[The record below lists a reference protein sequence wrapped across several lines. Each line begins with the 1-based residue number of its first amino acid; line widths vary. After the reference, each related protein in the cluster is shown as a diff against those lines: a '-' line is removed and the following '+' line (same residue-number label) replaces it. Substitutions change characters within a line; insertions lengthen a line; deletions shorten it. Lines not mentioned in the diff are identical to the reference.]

1 VKEPEASHALL
12 YGLIA
17 AMVLFWSA
25 NYTIGK
31 VALREFPPLLAGG
44 LRIALAAAFI
54 APAYLSQKGPAS
66 WAGRDVPFLL
76 FLGLCGVTLNQLFF
90 MIGLSRTSVAH
101 SSLII
106 GMTPIFV
113 LLFAAA
119 IKQEQITAGK
129 AAGMLIALG
138 GVAIINALPVETDA
152 PGARPTIV
160 GDLFVALASL
170 AFALFTVMGKKV
182 SLRHSAVTV
191 STFGYV
197 GGGLALAPLILWQ
210 ARGFSFAQVSLAAWS
225 SLLYMALF
233 SSVVSYLIYYYALGK
248 IPASRVSA
256 FNYLQP
262 VVATMLAAATLGERV
277 TLPVVAGGA
286 VIFSGVYLTER
297 G

>member
-1 VKEPEASHALL
+1 VKQPGDSHAQL
-12 YGLIA
+12 YWLIA

-44 LRIALAAAFI
+44 LRIAMAAAFI
-54 APAYLSQKGPAS
+54 APAYLAQKGPAS
-66 WAGRDVPFLL
+66 WAKRDIPFLL
-76 FLGLCGVTLNQLFF
+76 FLGLIGIMMNQLFF
-90 MIGLSRTSVAH
+90 VIGLSLTSVVH

-119 IKQEQITAGK
+119 IKQERITPRK
-129 AAGMLIALG
+129 ASGMLIALG
-138 GVAIINALPVETDA
+138 GIAILNALPPETGA
-152 PGARPTIV
+152 HGARATV
-160 GDLFVALASL
+160 AGDLFVALASI
-170 AFALFTVMGKKV
+170 AFALYTVLGKKI

-191 STFGYV
+191 NTFGYV
-197 GGGLALAPLILWQ
+197 GGALALAPVILWEG
-210 ARGFSFAQVSLAAWS
+210 RGFSFARVSLAAWS
-225 SLLYMALF
+225 SVVYMALF
-233 SSVVSYLIYYYALGK
+233 SSVISYLIYYYALGK
-248 IPASRVSA
+248 ISASRVSA

-262 VVATMLAAATLGERV
+262 VVATLLAVVTLGERV

>member
-1 VKEPEASHALL
+1 VKDTDASPALL

-17 AMVLFWSA
+17 AMVFFWSA

-31 VALREFPPLLAGG
+31 VALREFPPLLGCG
-44 LRIALAAAFI
+44 LRIGFASAFI
-54 APAYLSQKGPAS
+54 APVYFLQKGPAS
-66 WAGRDVPFLL
+66 WAKRDVPFLL
-76 FLGLCGVTLNQLFF
+76 FLGLFGVTLNQLFF
-90 MIGLSRTSVAH
+90 MVGLSRTSVVH
-101 SSLII
+101 SALII

-119 IKQEQITAGK
+119 IKQERITLRK

-138 GVAIINALPVETDA
+138 GVALLNTIPVEGGL
-152 PGARPTIV
+152 PSARPTIA
-160 GDLFVALASL
+160 GDLYVTLAAM

-191 STFGYV
+191 SAFGYV
-197 GGGLALAPLILWQ
+197 GGAVAMAPVILWQ
-210 ARGFSFAQVSLAAWS
+210 GRNFSFGRVSLAAWS
-225 SLLYMALF
+225 SLVYMGLF
-233 SSVVSYLIYYYALGK
+233 SSVVCYLIYYYALGR
-248 IPASRVSA
+248 ISASRVSA

-262 VVATMLAAATLGERV
+262 LVATLLAAVALGERI

-297 G
+297 D

>member
-1 VKEPEASHALL
+1 VKQPGDSHALL

-44 LRIALAAAFI
+44 LRIAMAGAFI
-54 APAYLSQKGPAS
+54 APVYFAQKGPVS
-66 WAGRDVPFLL
+66 WAKRDVPFLL
-76 FLGLCGVTLNQLFF
+76 FLGLVGIMMNQLFF
-90 MIGLSRTSVAH
+90 VIGLSRTSVVH

-119 IKQEQITAGK
+119 IKQERITPRK

-138 GVAIINALPVETDA
+138 GIAILNALPAETRT
-152 PGARPTIV
+152 PEARATV
-160 GDLFVALASL
+160 AGDLFVAMASI
-170 AFALFTVMGKKV
+170 AFALYTVLGKKV

-191 STFGYV
+191 NTFGYV
-197 GGGLALAPLILWQ
+197 GGALALAPVILWEG
-210 ARGFSFAQVSLAAWS
+210 RGFSFARVSLAAWS
-225 SLLYMALF
+225 SVVYMALF
-233 SSVVSYLIYYYALGK
+233 SSVISYLIYYYALGR
-248 IPASRVSA
+248 ISASRVSA

-262 VVATMLAAATLGERV
+262 VVATLLAVIALGERV

>member
-1 VKEPEASHALL
+1 VKESEDSHALM

-17 AMVLFWSA
+17 AMVLIWSA

-44 LRIALAAAFI
+44 LRIAMAGAFI
-54 APAYLSQKGPAS
+54 APIYLSQKGPVS
-66 WAGRDVPFLL
+66 WAKRDVPFLL
-76 FLGLCGVTLNQLFF
+76 FLGLIGIMMNQLFF
-90 MIGLSRTSVAH
+90 VIGLSRTSVVH

-119 IKQEQITAGK
+119 IKQERITPRK
-129 AAGMLIALG
+129 AAGMLIAFG
-138 GVAIINALPVETDA
+138 GIAILNAIPVETGV
-152 PGARPTIV
+152 PGARATLV
-160 GDLFVALASL
+160 GDLFIALASI
-170 AFALFTVMGKKV
+170 AFAMYTVLGKRI

-191 STFGYV
+191 NTFGYV
-197 GGGLALAPLILWQ
+197 GGALALAPVILWES
-210 ARGFSFAQVSLAAWS
+210 RNFSFARVSLAAWS
-225 SLLYMALF
+225 SVVYMALC
-233 SSVVSYLIYYYALGK
+233 SSVISYLIYYYALGK
-248 IPASRVSA
+248 ISASRVSA

-262 VVATMLAAATLGERV
+262 VVATLLAVITLGERV